1 MATLFRPFVDL
12 WQRLT
17 LGQRAGL
24 VLIVGIVI
32 AIAAGAVSY
41 TTRPVYT
48 TLYSGL
54 NGKDASAIVDKLRDQ
69 KVPYHVSS
77 DGGTI
82 KVPQEN
88 VNELR
93 LDFAGAGLPRSGEIG
108 YELFDKPMLGMTDF
122 VQQMNYH
129 RALEGEI
136 ARTVTELDAIEAAR
150 VHLVVPSQRLFRE
163 DQKQPTASIVL
174 QLKPGAVLT
183 PQQTQGIAY
192 MTAYSVEGLAVEN
205 ITIMDTRGNLLT
217 GKPGRNDLVGLSSTQ
232 LEVQGQVE
240 KDLED
245 KAMTLLENTLG
256 MGRAQVKVTAKLNWN
271 RLERTVEDYDAERT
285 ATLSEERQESSGD
298 NASGTGTSTSERS
311 VTNYQ
316 VPKTVE
322 KYVPEVGNIERLSA
336 SVLVDGNYNTT
347 KNADGTETR
356 TYVERT
362 PQELE
367 KYRTLVATAIGLDR
381 KRGDELNVVSF
392 PFAQDE
398 MVTQQK
404 PGFPWTEIL
413 EKVLLGLTLI
423 GLFLLVRSLIT
434 RMAKS
439 VPAIPAVPALAA
451 AGGAGA
457 LAAGTQQL
465 ALAEGQKFSVPATAA
480 GLAAEAQSAANAA
493 RSASSNEGG
502 GPRVIFKQ
510 TPQTIEVED
519 SSPSVEALKHQ
530 ELLKRTTE
538 YIVQKPDNATQILRG
553 WLLDESSEKLGR

>member
-24 VLIVGIVI
+24 VLATGLVI
-32 AIAAGAVSY
+32 AVVAGAVSY
-41 TTRPVYT
+41 STRPVYT

-54 NGKDASAIVDKLRDQ
+54 NGKDAAQIVDKLRDQ
-69 KVPYHVSS
+69 KIPFEVSA

-82 KVPQEN
+82 KVPQEQ

-129 RALEGEI
+129 RALEGEL
-136 ARTVTELDAIEAAR
+136 ARTMTELEAVEAAR

-163 DQKQPTASIVL
+163 DQKQPTASIVV
-174 QLKPGAVLT
+174 QLKPGATLS
-183 PQQTQGIAY
+183 PQQVQGIVY
-192 MTAYSVEGLAVEN
+192 MTAYSVEGLTAEN
-205 ITIMDTRGNLLT
+205 ITIMDTRGTLLT
-217 GKPGRNDLVGLSSTQ
+217 GRAARNDLVGLSSTQ
-232 LEVQGQVE
+232 LEVQNQVE
-240 KDLED
+240 KDLEQ
-245 KAMTLLENTLG
+245 KALGLLENTLG
-256 MGRAQVKVTAKLNWN
+256 VGRAQVKVTAKLNWN
-271 RLERTVEDYDAERT
+271 RMERTVENYDPDRA

-298 NASGTGTSTSERS
+298 NASGSGTSTSERS

-336 SVLVDGNYNTT
+336 SVIVDGNY
-347 KNADGTETR
+347 KVEKAADGTETR
-356 TYVERT
+356 TYIERS

-367 KYRTLVATAIGLDR
+367 KYKSLVATAIGLDR
-381 KRGDELNVVSF
+381 KRNDELTVISF
-392 PFAQDE
+392 PFAADE
-398 MVTQQK
+398 LVMTEK
-404 PGFPWTEIL
+404 PSGLPWTQIL
-413 EKVLLGLTLI
+413 EKVILGLALV
-423 GLFLLVRSLIT
+423 GLFLLLRSLIT
-434 RMAKS
+434 RMGKN
-439 VPAIPAVPALAA
+439 VPALPAGVAA
-451 AGGAGA
+451 SA
-457 LAAGTQQL
+457 LAPGTQQL
-465 ALAEGQKFSVPATAA
+465 ALAEGQRFAVPTTAA
-480 GLAAEAQSAANAA
+480 GLANEAQSAAVAA
-493 RSASSNEGG
+493 RSSTFND

-510 TPQTIEVED
+510 SPQTIEVED
-519 SSPSVEALKHQ
+519 TSPSVEVLKHQ

-553 WLLDESSEKLGR
+553 WLLDESSEKLSR